1 MADTI
6 YYLIKVLATAGL
18 IVLAGEIIKRE
29 HLVGGALL
37 ASLPLASLLIMVWL
51 YLETGDPLKIAA
63 LSTGIFW
70 LILPSLVLFL
80 LLPVL
85 IKAGWGFWFSLM
97 TAVLATALCYGAML
111 AILKQFGV
119 KT

>member
-1 MADTI
+1 MADMI
-6 YYLIKVLATAGL
+6 YYSIKVLATAGL
-18 IVLAGEIIKRE
+18 IVLVGEIIKRD
-29 HLVGGALL
+29 HLIGGALL
-37 ASLPLASLLIMVWL
+37 ASLPLTSLLVMVWL
-51 YLETGDPLKIAA
+51 YLETGDPLRIAA

-85 IKAGWGFWFSLM
+85 IKAGWGFWLSLL
-97 TAVLATALCYGAML
+97 TAVLATTLCYGVML
-111 AILKQFGV
+111 AILKQFGE

>member
-1 MADTI
+1 MTDTI
-6 YYLIKVLATAGL
+6 YYAFKVLATAGM
-18 IVLAGEIIKRE
+18 IVLAGEVIKRE
-29 HLVGGALL
+29 HVVGGALL

-70 LILPSLVLFL
+70 LILPSLALFL
-80 LLPVL
+80 VLPVL
-85 IKAGWGFWFSLM
+85 IRSGWGFWTSLA
-97 TAVLATALCYGAML
+97 TAVLATIVCYAVML

>member
-1 MADTI
+1 MI
-6 YYLIKVLATAGL
+6 FYLFKVLATAGL
-18 IVLAGEIIKRE
+18 IVLAGEVIKRD
-29 HLVGGALL
+29 HLIGGALL

-51 YLETGDPLKIAA
+51 YLETGDPLRIAE

-85 IKAGWGFWFSLM
+85 IRSGWGFWNSLL
-97 TAVLATALCYGAML
+97 TAVLATTLCYGVML
-111 AILKQFGV
+111 AILKHFGV

>member
-1 MADTI
+1 MADVL
-6 YYLIKVLATAGL
+6 YYLFKVLATAGL
-18 IVLAGEIIKRE
+18 IVLAGEIVKRE
-29 HLVGGALL
+29 HMVGGALL

-70 LILPSLVLFL
+70 LILPSLALFL
-80 LLPVL
+80 LLPLL
-85 IKAGWGFWFSLM
+85 IKSGWGFWLSLL
-97 TAVLATALCYGAML
+97 TAVLATSLCYAVML
-111 AILKQFGV
+111 AVLKQFGV

>member
-1 MADTI
+1 MADII
-6 YYLIKVLATAGL
+6 YYTIKVLATAGL

-85 IKAGWGFWFSLM
+85 IKAGWGFWFSLL
-97 TAVLATALCYGAML
+97 TAVLAMTLCYGVML

-119 KT
+119 KS

>member
-1 MADTI
+1 M
-6 YYLIKVLATAGL
+6 
-18 IVLAGEIIKRE
+18 
-29 HLVGGALL
+29 
-37 ASLPLASLLIMVWL
+37 PLASLLIMVWL
-51 YLETGDPLKIAA
+51 YLETGDPLRIAA

-70 LILPSLVLFL
+70 LILPSLALFL

-85 IKAGWGFWFSLM
+85 IRSGWGFWISLA
-97 TAVLATALCYGAML
+97 TAVLATILCYAVML

>member
-1 MADTI
+1 MADTL
-6 YYLIKVLATAGL
+6 YYLFKVLTTAGL
-18 IVLAGEIIKRE
+18 IVLVGEIIKRG

-37 ASLPLASLLIMVWL
+37 ASLPLTSILIMVWM
-51 YLETGDPLKIAA
+51 YIETGDHLRIAT

-85 IKAGWGFWFSLM
+85 IRAGWGFWVSL
-97 TAVLATALCYGAML
+97 VVSIVATVFCYGVML
-111 AILKQFGV
+111 ALLKHLGV
-119 KT
+119 QT

>member
-1 MADTI
+1 MI
-6 YYLIKVLATAGL
+6 YYSIKILATAGL
-18 IVLAGEIIKRE
+18 IVLVGEIIKRD
-29 HLVGGALL
+29 HLFGGALL
-37 ASLPLASLLIMVWL
+37 ASLPLTSLLIMVWL
-51 YLETGDPLKIAA
+51 YLETGDTLKIAA

-85 IKAGWGFWFSLM
+85 IKSGWGFWISLL
-97 TAVLATALCYGAML
+97 TALLATILCYAVML

-119 KT
+119 KI

>member
-1 MADTI
+1 MADMI
-6 YYLIKVLATAGL
+6 FYVFKVLATAGL
-18 IVLAGEIIKRE
+18 IVLAGEVVKRD

-51 YLETGDPLKIAA
+51 YLETGDPLRIAA

-70 LILPSLVLFL
+70 LILPSLALFL

-85 IKAGWGFWFSLM
+85 IRSGWGFWAS
-97 TAVLATALCYGAML
+97 LATAALATTLCYAVMLAML
-111 AILKQFGV
+111 KQLGV

>member
-1 MADTI
+1 MTDMI
-6 YYLIKVLATAGL
+6 YYLIKVLATAVL

-29 HLVGGALL
+29 HMVGGALL

-51 YLETGDPLKIAA
+51 FIETGDPLKIAA

-85 IKAGWGFWFSLM
+85 IKSGWGFWLSLL
-97 TAVLATALCYGAML
+97 AAILATTLCYAVML

>member
-1 MADTI
+1 MADII
-6 YYLIKVLATAGL
+6 YYSIKVLGTAGL

-51 YLETGDPLKIAA
+51 YIETGDPLKIAA

-85 IKAGWGFWFSLM
+85 IKAGWGFWLSLL
-97 TAVLATALCYGAML
+97 TAVLATTLCYGVML

-119 KT
+119 KI

>member
-1 MADTI
+1 MADMI
-6 YYLIKVLATAGL
+6 YYTFKVLATAGL

-29 HLVGGALL
+29 HVVGGALL

-80 LLPVL
+80 VLPVL
-85 IKAGWGFWFSLM
+85 IKSGWGFWISLA
-97 TAVLATALCYGAML
+97 TAVLATAVCYAVML